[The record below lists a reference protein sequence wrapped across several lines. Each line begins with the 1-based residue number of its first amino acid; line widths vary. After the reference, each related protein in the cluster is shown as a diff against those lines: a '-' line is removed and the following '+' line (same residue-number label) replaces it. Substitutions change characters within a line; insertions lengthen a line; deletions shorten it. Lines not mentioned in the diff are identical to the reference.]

1 MQVILGEESFHGIS
15 KMSFKISLARP
26 ALAFDS
32 DAILALYSG
41 NTEFLQG
48 VQIYLLSRDHS
59 NLKSDFQHGNGKI
72 MVNCIENQPAAELVL
87 GKHVFLSV
95 GEYYLR
101 TKTG

>member
-1 MQVILGEESFHGIS
+1 
-15 KMSFKISLARP
+15 MSFKISLARP

-32 DAILALYSG
+32 GAILALYSG
-41 NTEFLQG
+41 NTKFLLG

-59 NLKSDFQHGNGKI
+59 NLKSDFQHGNGK
-72 MVNCIENQPAAELVL
+72 PAVELVL

>member
-1 MQVILGEESFHGIS
+1 
-15 KMSFKISLARP
+15 MSFKISLARP

-41 NTEFLQG
+41 NTKFLQG